1 MINMKIKKTKRFNF
15 SVIYVIL
22 VLIFCYAPI
31 LSLVIFSFNSDRSLT
46 NFQSFSLIWYDKLF
60 NDGQV
65 MTAVLNTIFVAVVA
79 TLVSTVLGTLAA
91 IAISRMKKVMRDGL
105 LNLNNLPMINPEIV
119 TAVSLLLLFLS
130 FGIGQGYLT
139 MILAHITFTIPYVIV
154 TVYPK
159 LREMDENMVE
169 ASLDLGATP
178 LGTIWH
184 IIIPNIKTVI
194 ISAASLCFTL
204 SFDDFVISYFTAG
217 TVNNISIYLYT
228 LRRLEPTINALSTI
242 IITGII
248 IVLVLSNTIK
258 RKKVNDNEDE
268 D

>member
-1 MINMKIKKTKRFNF
+1 MLF
-15 SVIYVIL
+15 
-22 VLIFCYAPI
+22 
-31 LSLVIFSFNSDRSLT
+31 RS
-46 NFQSFSLIWYDKLF
+46 
-60 NDGQV
+60 
-65 MTAVLNTIFVAVVA
+65 
-79 TLVSTVLGTLAA
+79 
-91 IAISRMKKVMRDGL
+91 
-105 LNLNNLPMINPEIV
+105 
-119 TAVSLLLLFLS
+119 
-130 FGIGQGYLT
+130 
-139 MILAHITFTIPYVIV
+139 
-154 TVYPK
+154 
-159 LREMDENMVE
+159 
-169 ASLDLGATP
+169 ATP

-258 RKKVNDNEDE
+258 HKKVNDNEDE

>member
-1 MINMKIKKTKRFNF
+1 MKQKKQRKFNF
-15 SVIYVIL
+15 ASFYVIL
-22 VLIFCYAPI
+22 VMIFCYAPI
-31 LSLVIFSFNSDRSLT
+31 VSLVIFSFNSDRSLT
-46 NFQSFSLIWYDKLF
+46 NFESFSFEWYDKLF
-60 NDGQV
+60 SDGQV
-65 MTAVLNTIFVAVVA
+65 VAAVLNTIFVAIIA
-79 TLVSTVLGTLAA
+79 TLVSTFLGTLAA
-91 IAISRMKKVMRDGL
+91 IAISRMKKVLRDGL
-105 LNLNNLPMINPEIV
+105 LALNNLPMINPEIV

-130 FGIGQGYLT
+130 LGVGQGYIT

-159 LREMDENMVE
+159 LREMDDNIVE

-178 LGTIWH
+178 WATIWKV
-184 IIIPNIKTVI
+184 IIPQIKPVI
-194 ISAASLCFTL
+194 ISAATLCFTL

-248 IVLVLSNTIK
+248 IIMVINGIIK
-258 RKKVNDNEDE
+258 NHSKRVSDDEDE
-268 D
+268 E